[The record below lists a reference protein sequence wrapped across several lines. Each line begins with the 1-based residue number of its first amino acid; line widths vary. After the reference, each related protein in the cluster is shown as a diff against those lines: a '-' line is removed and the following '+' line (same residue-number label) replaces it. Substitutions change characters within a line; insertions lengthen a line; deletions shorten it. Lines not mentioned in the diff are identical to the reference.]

1 MSLDIQNIID
11 EGETIEVE
19 FKTAFNNDVI
29 VSLCAMANS
38 KGGTILIG
46 IEDNRRISGIHVNH
60 EIIKDW
66 INQIKSKTIPSLV
79 PDYDIKFVDNK
90 QILLFRITEF
100 PVKPVSF
107 LGRYYKR
114 VGASNHQLTADEI
127 VEFRFVSLNVSFDSF
142 TIETVFEELDPTVI
156 EVFVKKTEQA
166 GRFNF
171 SGEIK
176 SNLSKLGF
184 INKNKLTRAA
194 ELLFG
199 NHHTAIHIGRFKT
212 PDMILDDIV
221 IRSPLIVAVD
231 ESMDF
236 IKKNIGLGY
245 EFTGELQR
253 KNRWQFPL
261 EVIRELLL
269 NTVIHKDYRN
279 PTDIIIK
286 IFDDRIEFS
295 NPGGLFGNLKP
306 EDLLSD
312 NYPAKHR
319 NRLLAE
325 AFYLA
330 GEVEKYGTGFI
341 RIRKS
346 LESYPELGIKIIDL
360 SDFIK
365 VELGTKDV
373 TKDVGLNVRKG
384 GVKGG
389 VKDVG
394 LNGVKDITKDGGI
407 IVGKDVGLNVRKGGV
422 KGGEKEISEIQILI
436 FAVIKR
442 NPRITFSEIIK
453 NTGIARRTVERSISF
468 LKNGKYIKREGGR
481 KNGYWEILKN
491 E

>member
-1 MSLDIQNIID
+1 MTIAEIRNIILS
-11 EGETIEVE
+11 GESKDVE
-19 FKTAFNNDVI
+19 FKSTFNIDAIVSIGAFSNSNGGRLIIGVNDVG
-29 VSLCAMANS
+29 N
-38 KGGTILIG
+38 
-46 IEDNRRISGIHVNH
+46 ISGINVSH

-66 INQIKSKTIPSLV
+66 INQIKSITQPSLF
-79 PDYDIKFVDNK
+79 PDYEILELDSK
-90 QILLFRITEF
+90 QVVLFSIGEF
-100 PVKPVSF
+100 PIKPVSVR
-107 LGRYYKR
+107 GRYYKR
-114 VGASNHQLTADEI
+114 VGASNHQLSADEI
-127 VEFRFVSLNVSFDSF
+127 VESRISSLNVSFDSF
-142 TIETVFEELDPTVI
+142 FVETEYDELDKHAI
-156 EVFVKKTEQA
+156 EAFIKKAEQA

-171 SGEIK
+171 SGGIK

-184 INKNKLTRAA
+184 IIKDKLTRAA

-221 IRSPLIVAVD
+221 IRSPLIIAVD

-245 EFTGELQR
+245 EFTGDLQR

-286 IFDDRIEFS
+286 IFDDIIEFS

-312 NYPAKHR
+312 SYPAKHR

-346 LESYPELGIKIIDL
+346 LESYPELAIKIIDL
-360 SDFIK
+360 SDYIK
-365 VELGTKDV
+365 VELETKDV
-373 TKDVGLNVRKG
+373 TKS
-384 GVKGG
+384 G
-389 VKDVG
+389 VKDG
-394 LNGVKDITKDGGI
+394 ILNGGK
-407 IVGKDVGLNVRKGGV
+407 GKDVGLNVGINVGINV
-422 KGGEKEISEIQILI
+422 GKEVEVLKIIQAKPKITIHEIAEILGLT
-436 FAVIKR
+436 
-442 NPRITFSEIIK
+442 N
-453 NTGIARRTVERSISF
+453 RTVERYISS
-468 LKNGKYIKREGGR
+468 LKEANRIKRTGSKKTG
-481 KNGYWEILKN
+481 NWEIIN
-491 E
+491 YE